1 MNLLVTAPSPPSAS
15 GLRCLVLSLVLAACA
30 TSAGI
35 AAAPTAVGQATPAP
49 LTVGI
54 SHFPIGERDARDCD
68 RRIEPEGSAPFL
80 RTELYF
86 GSSKPD
92 GSVITLEQFQHFLDQ
107 EITPRFPDGLTL
119 LTGLGQSQCAED
131 RGNSLYL
138 QAAVPTRIGAAS
150 G

>member
-1 MNLLVTAPSPPSAS
+1 MCHERWDRGRTHGSRPGDACPTHRRYQP
-15 GLRCLVLSLVLAACA
+15 LSNR
-30 TSAGI
+30 
-35 AAAPTAVGQATPAP
+35 
-49 LTVGI
+49 
-54 SHFPIGERDARDCD
+54 ERDARDCD